1 MYDCIRCKHEESQVV
16 QQWIGHMT
24 TFNHGTLQE
33 NNDSELI
40 QSSYAKNFA
49 NKTSTFTSNT
59 YSNLHPHGVELP
71 LFCSSYNHNEG
82 LNYLFLIS
90 MKQVVKVQWTWMNH
104 FTHFNKNWWK

>member
-1 MYDCIRCKHEESQVV
+1 MYDFIRCKHEESQVV

-33 NNDSELI
+33 NDSELI
-40 QSSYAKNFA
+40 QSSYAKSFA

-59 YSNLHPHGVELP
+59 YSNLHPHGVELS

-82 LNYLFLIS
+82 LNYLLPIS
-90 MKQVVKVQWTWMNH
+90 MKQFVKVQ
-104 FTHFNKNWWK
+104 